1 MDIVVHKRI
10 TPDAIVI
17 EIEFGMDEIK
27 VLPGWCISVMNSIG
41 NFVDRPVKLIEALHA
56 VAQQIYRYKKNLSLL
71 DTPPA
76 RVGDLKAENV
86 KEVGSGPDGETVMT
100 VESSPA
106 RLSSTAPET
115 HGAPAPEGSEENG
128 GVVQRIEDLE
138 CKVDRLEIWVLNLIR
153 SGNRRS
159 P

>member
-1 MDIVVHKRI
+1 MEHQR
-10 TPDAIVI
+10 
-17 EIEFGMDEIK
+17 
-27 VLPGWCISVMNSIG
+27 N
-41 NFVDRPVKLIEALHA
+41 
-56 VAQQIYRYKKNLSLL
+56 L

-128 GVVQRIEDLE
+128 GVVQRLE
-138 CKVDRLEIWVLNLIR
+138 ELEYKMARVETWIINFMH
-153 SGNRRS
+153 GRS
-159 P
+159 PLWS